1 MIKGS
6 NYLEA
11 LSRPDSIV
19 FDKTGTLTKGS
30 FEVTK
35 ICPQDGISENQLI
48 EYAAYAENYSNHPIA
63 MSLKKAYKKD
73 IDTSKISN
81 ISEFAGNGVKADV
94 NGAEI
99 LSGNLALMKKF
110 QINLSEQSDEGT
122 VVYCAKDRKYIGYVL
137 ISDEIKEDTPLA
149 IKALKKVVRNTVMLT
164 GDSETAAKKTAEKL
178 GIQRFYSQL
187 LPQDKVEKLEDII
200 SEKQKD
206 KNVIFIGDGIND
218 APVLT
223 RADVGIAMGAM
234 GSDAAIEAA
243 DVVIMDDKLS
253 KIYTAVKI
261 AQKTM
266 LIVKQNIIFALGV
279 KALFLLLGAFGF
291 MTMWGAVF
299 ADVGVALLA
308 VLNSLRSL
316 RVKKYTNLKTSCKI
330 KKR

>member
-1 MIKGS
+1 
-6 NYLEA
+6 
-11 LSRPDSIV
+11 
-19 FDKTGTLTKGS
+19 
-30 FEVTK
+30 
-35 ICPQDGISENQLI
+35 
-48 EYAAYAENYSNHPIA
+48 